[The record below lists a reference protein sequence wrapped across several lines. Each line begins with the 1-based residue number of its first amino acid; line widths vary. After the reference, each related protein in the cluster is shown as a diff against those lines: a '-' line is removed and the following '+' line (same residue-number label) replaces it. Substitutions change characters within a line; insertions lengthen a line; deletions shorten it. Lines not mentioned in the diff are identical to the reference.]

1 MPYTLILLYVQKN
14 ESKKMGVITVEVDPE
29 KLREDSVI
37 FQGEG
42 RPLNS
47 YQHAVNDPALKLCL
61 DDPSL
66 VKQRGKLVSLA
77 REQVHNEGYQYKKK
91 KSRSKAFGS
100 SASQSTESPVAKK
113 PRLSQ
118 ELRSIRIH
126 EVEEDLT
133 ELACQKKRI
142 HADTRL
148 RYLEKAREKFATV
161 KQYEH
166 AAEKSKKI
174 MSLRGDKRKFQA
186 EMAQLQKSEMKSK
199 KYHDSSSKKASH
211 SKQVEG
217 DKSVNDPG
225 QLKMMSFLEGSKQT
239 GIVAEQVEE
248 KETLVS
254 DKHDDN
260 SESSEDDVKE
270 EDVGNLSAAC
280 SNDVPFLDEGQ
291 RHKSKMKN

>member
-1 MPYTLILLYVQKN
+1 
-14 ESKKMGVITVEVDPE
+14 MGVITVEVDPE

-47 YQHAVNDPALKLCL
+47 YQHAVNDAALKLCL

-118 ELRSIRIH
+118 ELRSTRIR

-133 ELACQKKRI
+133 EL
-142 HADTRL
+142 DTRL

-161 KQYEH
+161 
-166 AAEKSKKI
+166 
-174 MSLRGDKRKFQA
+174 
-186 EMAQLQKSEMKSK
+186 
-199 KYHDSSSKKASH
+199 
-211 SKQVEG
+211 
-217 DKSVNDPG
+217 
-225 QLKMMSFLEGSKQT
+225 T
-239 GIVAEQVEE
+239 GIVTEQVEE

-260 SESSEDDVKE
+260 SECSEDDVKE
-270 EDVGNLSAAC
+270 KDVRNLLAAC

>member
-1 MPYTLILLYVQKN
+1 M
-14 ESKKMGVITVEVDPE
+14 
-29 KLREDSVI
+29 
-37 FQGEG
+37 
-42 RPLNS
+42 
-47 YQHAVNDPALKLCL
+47 
-61 DDPSL
+61 
-66 VKQRGKLVSLA
+66 
-77 REQVHNEGYQYKKK
+77 
-91 KSRSKAFGS
+91 
-100 SASQSTESPVAKK
+100 
-113 PRLSQ
+113 SQ
-118 ELRSIRIH
+118 ELRSTRIR

-133 ELACQKKRI
+133 EI
-142 HADTRL
+142 DTRL

-166 AAEKSKKI
+166 AAEKSKEI
-174 MSLRGDKRKFQA
+174 MSLRADKREFQA

-225 QLKMMSFLEGSKQT
+225 QLKMMSFLESSKQT
-239 GIVAEQVEE
+239 GIVKEQVEE

-260 SESSEDDVKE
+260 SECSEDVKE
-270 EDVGNLSAAC
+270 KDVGNLSAAC

>member
-1 MPYTLILLYVQKN
+1 MPYKLILLYVRKN

-47 YQHAVNDPALKLCL
+47 YQHAVNDAALKLCL

-133 ELACQKKRI
+133 ELACPK
-142 HADTRL
+142 
-148 RYLEKAREKFATV
+148 
-161 KQYEH
+161 
-166 AAEKSKKI
+166 
-174 MSLRGDKRKFQA
+174 
-186 EMAQLQKSEMKSK
+186 
-199 KYHDSSSKKASH
+199 KKA
-211 SKQVEG
+211 
-217 DKSVNDPG
+217 
-225 QLKMMSFLEGSKQT
+225 FTQT
-239 GIVAEQVEE
+239 QG
-248 KETLVS
+248 
-254 DKHDDN
+254 
-260 SESSEDDVKE
+260 
-270 EDVGNLSAAC
+270 
-280 SNDVPFLDEGQ
+280 
-291 RHKSKMKN
+291 